1 MRIVNSIRTEYRP
14 KLSCMDLYE
23 ALYTTRAM
31 RRVSPDPIE
40 QETVDLM
47 LDAATRAPSGGNNQN
62 WRMITI
68 TDQELRDKLGSLYR
82 QAWDILLKTVYKDAD
97 RSESPNGSQTQT
109 FNILKSSTWLAD
121 NFETVPLWVF
131 FFHRNDPTG
140 ASIYPAVWNLML
152 AARGQEIGTCLTTI
166 LGVFKSDEVFD
177 LLGVPK
183 DKGWTLGASVSC
195 GHPLGRWGTAARKA
209 AQDVTYAET
218 WGTPLGREIDG
229 PMWSHQ

>member
-1 MRIVNSIRTEYRP
+1 
-14 KLSCMDLYE
+14 MDLYE

-47 LDAATRAPSGGNNQN
+47 LDAAIRAPSGGNNQN
-62 WRMITI
+62 WKMVTI
-68 TDQELRDKLGSLYR
+68 TDQEIRSKLGPLYR
-82 QAWDILLKTVYKDAD
+82 EAWDILLNTVYKDAD
-97 RSESPNGSQTQT
+97 RSESPNESQTQT

-140 ASIYPAVWNLML
+140 ASIFPAVWNLML

-166 LGVFKSDEVFD
+166 LGIFKSDEVFD

-195 GHPLGRWGTAARKA
+195 GHPLGRWGTAVRKP
-209 AQDVTYAET
+209 AQDVTYADT
-218 WGTPLGREIDG
+218 WGTPLGREINS
-229 PMWSHQ
+229 PMWIDQ